1 MKREWSSLIEFSKQQ
16 IQNIQKEPGLR
27 LYGFF
32 LSLTH
37 LWSFLYWKQGD
48 FFIHSQSGLNSEALC
63 FPFFP
68 NCDVWRSLLSL
79 SQWSY
84 VLWTYGLFSL
94 MITLLF
100 LFEKKSKWSYW
111 GFTILTLTKLSLH
124 LSNYNFMGNYHY
136 MIHCL
141 SFLFLWASH
150 KKQIIKYFLVAFYIS
165 AGLLKV
171 NLDWLS
177 GAAMISQPLLSGKF
191 LSFSL
196 FYVVLLELVFVFAL
210 LSSKKFLRWTALV
223 QLLAFHAF
231 SWHIVGFFYPLVM
244 FSLLSLFFIDE
255 FLYFKG
261 KIQIPSLGQ
270 DLIRGQAAKS
280 TYLLL
285 VLFWLLQAS
294 PYLITSDP
302 SLSGAAR
309 LGSLNMFDANTECH
323 PLLVVHKG
331 NQWIHLD
338 RPLRSL
344 GVRLN
349 CDPLVYLNQA
359 HKLCRKQKETPEFKK
374 LTLSLLS
381 KRVTG
386 SEYIKILDL
395 QDVCAL
401 SFPLWGEFASGSE
414 L

>member
-1 MKREWSSLIEFSKQQ
+1 MIDFFKRQVQEIYHDK
-16 IQNIQKEPGLR
+16 GLQ

-37 LWSFLYWKQGD
+37 IWSFLYWQRGD

-68 NCDVWRSLLSL
+68 NCDVWRGLLSMN
-79 SQWSY
+79 QWSL
-84 VLWTYGLFSL
+84 VLWTYGLISFVVA
-94 MITLLF
+94 LLF
-100 LFEKKSKWSYW
+100 LSQKKRNLAYW
-111 GFTILTLTKLSLH
+111 GFTFITLIKVSLH

-136 MIHCL
+136 MIHGL
-141 SFLFLWASH
+141 SFLFLWAPH
-150 KKQIIKYFLVAFYIS
+150 KKQIIKYFLVAFYVS
-165 AGLLKV
+165 SGLLKM
-171 NLDWLS
+171 NIDWLS
-177 GAAMISQPLLSGKF
+177 GAAMISPPWLNDKLLS
-191 LSFSL
+191 LSL
-196 FYVVLLELVFVFAL
+196 FYVVLLELVLVFGL
-210 LSSKKFLRWTALV
+210 LSSKKWLRWLTLL

-255 FLYFKG
+255 YREFKG
-261 KIQIPSLGQ
+261 QIQIPSLGQ
-270 DLIRGQAAKS
+270 DLMRGQAAKS

-285 VLFWLLQAS
+285 LIFWLLQVS
-294 PYLITSDP
+294 PHLITSDP

-309 LGSLNMFDANTECH
+309 LSSLNMFDAKAECH
-323 PLLVVHKG
+323 PLLVVHKEKEL
-331 NQWIHLD
+331 IHMD

-359 HKLCRKQKETPEFKK
+359 HKLCRKQQESPEFKR
-374 LTLSLLS
+374 LSLSLFS
-381 KRVTG
+381 KRVTDY
-386 SEYIKILDL
+386 EYTKVLDL
-395 QDVCAL
+395 QDVCSL
-401 SFPLWGEFASGSE
+401 SFPLWGEFAKGDD